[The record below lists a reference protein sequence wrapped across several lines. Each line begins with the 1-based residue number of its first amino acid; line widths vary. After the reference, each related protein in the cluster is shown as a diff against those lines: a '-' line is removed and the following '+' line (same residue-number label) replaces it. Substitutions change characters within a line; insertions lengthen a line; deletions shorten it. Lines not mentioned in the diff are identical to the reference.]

1 MPPLHNR
8 FIRYQ
13 LRRLFNHISTMEAV
27 CIQVYS
33 RPHSRIHCI
42 KRPAHT
48 HNHLCHRLLVYH
60 HMRAANTG
68 DQLRPLHNNINR
80 YLKAS
85 FNCSLKK
92 LESHSFG
99 FYIDID
105 IYFPIFS
112 NLNIDHIRHH
122 MVIRPDG
129 IRRICFSPIFH
140 QNRKGWEC
148 WHETNQSPPHCSGKD
163 HSFTYTQ
170 LINVTRATTCTL
182 NTEKRKSLCVY
193 DE

>member
-1 MPPLHNR
+1 MLHKWMPPLHNR

-85 FNCSLKK
+85 FNCSLNKSLWNRIHLDFILILIFIFQFLAISISIISGIIWLSARMASVGFAFPLFSTKIEKDGNAGMRRTSHHLTVVKK
-92 LESHSFG
+92 
-99 FYIDID
+99 ITA
-105 IYFPIFS
+105 
-112 NLNIDHIRHH
+112 
-122 MVIRPDG
+122 
-129 IRRICFSPIFH
+129 SPI
-140 QNRKGWEC
+140 
-148 WHETNQSPPHCSGKD
+148 
-163 HSFTYTQ
+163 
-170 LINVTRATTCTL
+170 L
-182 NTEKRKSLCVY
+182 N
-193 DE
+193 